1 MCADSELAKDIF
13 HEAFIKAI
21 GKLTQLRVDE
31 QFGGWLKRIVIN
43 ECLKQMKQSKLFVDF
58 KESSLEVPDEGTEWF
73 AEINI
78 QHVNEEVQKL
88 PEGCR
93 QVFVMYAMEDY
104 SHKEVAEALH
114 ISESTSKSQYQRA
127 RVLLKERLLKRS

>member
-1 MCADSELAKDIF
+1 
-13 HEAFIKAI
+13 
-21 GKLTQLRVDE
+21 
-31 QFGGWLKRIVIN
+31 
-43 ECLKQMKQSKLFVDF
+43 
-58 KESSLEVPDEGTEWF
+58 
-73 AEINI
+73 
-78 QHVNEEVQKL
+78 HVNEEVQKL